1 MKKPVKKMFNLS
13 IVVMALML
21 LVACT
26 PAPPTSD
33 EVQQKRM
40 ETLIAEGVAQVGAP
54 AIVNYQEL
62 RDAKENYELR
72 DQTGLVIYVY
82 LENIIPTIFP
92 GYTSLCG
99 KLTFVCVGTGYGLP
113 YGTQFSNP
121 NKATWTSIGA
131 QWLVMPQAEPNGL
144 FMPPTAEGTWIKCK
158 DPNGGTEVKPILMEP
173 RGVYSPF
180 KFPVDK

>member
-1 MKKPVKKMFNLS
+1 MKRTLNAVL
-13 IVVMALML
+13 IVVAASILL
-21 LVACT
+21 LVACE
-26 PAPPTSD
+26 PMPPTSD
-33 EVQQKRM
+33 QVQQKRM
-40 ETLIAEGVAQVGAP
+40 ETLVAEGVAEVGAP
-54 AIVNYQEL
+54 AITNFQEL

-82 LENIIPTIFP
+82 LENMIPTVVP
-92 GYTSLCG
+92 GHTALGG
-99 KLTFVCVGTGYGLP
+99 KLSFVCVGTGYGLP

-121 NKATWTSIGA
+121 EKATWHANGG
-131 QWLVMPQAEPNGL
+131 WLILPQAEPNGL

-158 DPNGGTEVKPILMEP
+158 DPNGGTEVKPILLEP

>member
-1 MKKPVKKMFNLS
+1 MKKTISMF
-13 IVVMALML
+13 ALL
-21 LVACT
+21 LVAVAGMGQSQSSCGG
-26 PAPPTSD
+26 PPSSD
-33 EVQQKRM
+33 QVQQKRM
-40 ETLIAEGVAQVGAP
+40 ETIVAEGVAQVGAP
-54 AIVNYQEL
+54 AITNFQEL

-82 LENIIPTIFP
+82 LENMIPTVVP
-92 GYTSLCG
+92 GYTALGG
-99 KLTFVCVGTGYGLP
+99 KLSFVCVGTGYGLP

-121 NKATWTSIGA
+121 EKATWHTSGG
-131 QWLVMPQAEPNGL
+131 WLVLPQAEPNGL

-158 DPNGGTEVKPILMEP
+158 DPNGGNEVKPILLEP